1 MGTSFLNI
9 YRGFFIA
16 NLRVLLGPGNKNN
29 TTNSDGSIHHHSDP
43 KIVRKQF
50 WSNYLSAATLK
61 MPMDGCGARH
71 CHLPHGRLSRWVVWL
86 RYPLR
91 NPDHPL
97 RGVRNLPYECASDNQ
112 PQLLQKNNSNR
123 CSNNQGICNTDCYLV
138 RLAMSCFPPL
148 LQCNRMHLG

>member
-61 MPMDGCGARH
+61 MPMDGGGAH
-71 CHLPHGRLSRWVVWL
+71 DCHLPHDSLSCWVVVVAVS
-86 RYPLR
+86 PLQS
-91 NPDHPL
+91 
-97 RGVRNLPYECASDNQ
+97 GSSITGCTQ
-112 PQLLQKNNSNR
+112 PS
-123 CSNNQGICNTDCYLV
+123 I
-138 RLAMSCFPPL
+138 
-148 LQCNRMHLG
+148 

>member
-61 MPMDGCGARH
+61 MPMDGGGACH
-71 CHLPHGRLSRWVVWL
+71 CHLQHGSLSR
-86 RYPLR
+86 
-91 NPDHPL
+91 
-97 RGVRNLPYECASDNQ
+97 
-112 PQLLQKNNSNR
+112 
-123 CSNNQGICNTDCYLV
+123 
-138 RLAMSCFPPL
+138 
-148 LQCNRMHLG
+148 